1 MGTLPERRDAKG
13 ELIPRDTV
21 IYDVKMRGY
30 DRSFWKTLTGDPSIV
45 ANKLRLNAE
54 EAASYY
60 QFLFG
65 IFEFAVNVPAAP
77 TAGDARKIGLI
88 NPSAPTRGS
97 IYFEIVGDVFRAV
110 SYDDDGTVQR
120 TVLTWSG
127 DGAEQVFKIEWERDY
142 IVFSLAG
149 TAVAN
154 HKTRIGKI
162 PHALYLNNGNADNM
176 DTGYLLVKEAGK
188 LVG

>member
-1 MGTLPERRDAKG
+1 MTLPERRDARG

-30 DRSFWKTLTGDPSIV
+30 DRSFWKTLTGTPSIV

-97 IYFEIVGDVFRAV
+97 IYFEIVGAIFRAV

-120 TVLTWSG
+120 TTLAWSG
-127 DGAEQVFKIEWERDY
+127 DGVEQVFKIEWEKDY

-149 TAVAN
+149 IALAS
-154 HKTRIGKI
+154 HKARIGTI
-162 PHALYLNNGNADNM
+162 PHALYLTNENADNF
-176 DTGYLLVKEAGK
+176 DIGYVLVKECGE

>member
-1 MGTLPERRDAKG
+1 MSSLPERRDSKG

-30 DRSFWKTLTGDPSIV
+30 DRSFWKTLTGTPSIA
-45 ANKLRLNAE
+45 ANKLRLNVE
-54 EAASYY
+54 ETASYY

-65 IFEFAVNVPAAP
+65 TFEFAVNVPTVP
-77 TAGDARKIGLI
+77 TIGDARKIGLI
-88 NPSAPTRGS
+88 NPSSPTRGS
-97 IYFEIVGDVFRAV
+97 IYFEIAGTIFRAV
-110 SYDDDGTVQR
+110 SYDDDGNVET

-127 DGAEQVFKIEWERDY
+127 DGAEQIFKIEWEKDY

-149 TAVAN
+149 VAVAN
-154 HKTRIGKI
+154 HKTRIGRI
-162 PHALYLNNGNADNM
+162 PHALYLINGNADSL
-176 DTGYLLVKEAGK
+176 DTGYFLVKETGK

>member
-30 DRSFWKTLTGDPSIV
+30 DRSFWKTLTGDPSII

-88 NPSAPTRGS
+88 NPSAQFLMTMMEPCKELFLLGREMEQSRFSRLNGK
-97 IYFEIVGDVFRAV
+97 EIILY
-110 SYDDDGTVQR
+110 S
-120 TVLTWSG
+120 LWP
-127 DGAEQVFKIEWERDY
+127 EQL
-142 IVFSLAG
+142 SLII
-149 TAVAN
+149 
-154 HKTRIGKI
+154 KQE
-162 PHALYLNNGNADNM
+162 
-176 DTGYLLVKEAGK
+176 LVKS
-188 LVG
+188 LMLFI

>member
-1 MGTLPERRDAKG
+1 MSVLPERRDAKG
-13 ELIPRDTV
+13 ELIPRDAV
-21 IYDVKMRGY
+21 MYDVKMRGY
-30 DRSFWKTLTGDPSIV
+30 DTSFWKTLTGTPSIA

-54 EAASYY
+54 EIASYY

-65 IFEFAVNVPAAP
+65 IFEFAVNVPAVP

-88 NPSAPTRGS
+88 NPAAPARGS
-97 IYFEIVGDVFRAV
+97 VYFEIVGIIFRAV
-110 SYDDDGTVQR
+110 SYDDDENVQR

-127 DGAEQVFKIEWERDY
+127 EGAEQIFRIEWEKDY

-149 TAVAN
+149 VAVAN
-154 HKTRIGKI
+154 HKAGIGKI

-176 DTGYLLVKEAGK
+176 DMGYCLVKEAGK
-188 LVG
+188 LIG

>member
-1 MGTLPERRDAKG
+1 MTLPEIRDAKG

-21 IYDVKMRGY
+21 IYDVKMRGC
-30 DRSFWKTLTGDPSIV
+30 DRSFWKTLTGDPSIA

-54 EAASYY
+54 EAASYF

-65 IFEFAVNVPAAP
+65 TFEFAVNVPAVP

-88 NPSAPTRGS
+88 NPAAPTRGS
-97 IYFEIVGDVFRAV
+97 IYFEITGTTFRSV
-110 SYDDDGTVQR
+110 SYDDSGTAQ
-120 TVLTWSG
+120 TTTLTWSG
-127 DGAEQVFKIEWERDY
+127 DGAEQVFKIEWEADY

-149 TAVAN
+149 TAVTS

-162 PHALYLNNGNADNM
+162 PQALYLINSNADNM
-176 DTGYLLVKEAGK
+176 DTGYLLVKETGK

>member
-1 MGTLPERRDAKG
+1 MTLPERRDAKG
-13 ELIPRDTV
+13 ELVPRDMV

-30 DRSFWKTLTGDPSIV
+30 DRSFWKALTGTPTIV
-45 ANKLRLNAE
+45 ANKLRLNAQE
-54 EAASYY
+54 TASYY

-65 IFEFAVNVPAAP
+65 TFEFAVNVPAVP

-88 NPSAPTRGS
+88 NPSAPTKGS
-97 IYFEIVGDVFRAV
+97 IYFEITGTTFRAV
-110 SYDDDGTVQR
+110 SYDDNGNVER

-127 DGAEQVFKIEWERDY
+127 DGAEQIFKIEWEKDY

-149 TAVAN
+149 VALAN
-154 HKTRIGKI
+154 HKSRIGKT
-162 PHALYLNNGNADNM
+162 PHALYLINGNADNM
-176 DTGYLLVKEAGK
+176 DSGYFLVKETGK

>member
-1 MGTLPERRDAKG
+1 MTLPERRDAKG

-21 IYDVKMRGY
+21 MYDVKMRGY
-30 DRSFWKTLTGDPSIV
+30 GRSFWKTLTGAPAIV
-45 ANKLRLNAE
+45 ANKIRLNADE
-54 EAASYY
+54 IASYY

-65 IFEFAVNVPAAP
+65 TIEFAVNIPTVP

-97 IYFEIVGDVFRAV
+97 IYFEITGTTFRAV
-110 SYDDDGTVQR
+110 SYDDDGNVEMT
-120 TVLTWSG
+120 TLTWSG
-127 DGAEQVFKIEWERDY
+127 DGAEQIFRIEWEKDY

-149 TAVAN
+149 TALAN

-162 PHALYLNNGNADNM
+162 PLALYLKNGNADNM
-176 DTGYLLVKEAGK
+176 DMGYLLVKETGK